1 MISVKKSALWVC
13 ITFVVLRYS
22 QAQDQL
28 YVGVDSLAVCLK
40 NLHEARSALAEGG
53 VQGLVDTI
61 EQQHAQSTL
70 PGDHY
75 AFCFETPENPED
87 WQSREAVVH
96 PFIEIGVPDGER
108 LKDLPEEEIN
118 NPTWGYASDVA
129 RIVELALANQ
139 DGPLFL
145 YYFHIN
151 QSSLSSTGKS
161 VPSESI
167 RREYIGFSNTV
178 KGTNGTELLLDCG
191 CPLNLVSVNQSGT
204 SVASNGFMLG
214 MADVQRVV
222 ILLVIVL
229 FVL

>member
-1 MISVKKSALWVC
+1 MC
-13 ITFVVLRYS
+13 TTFMVIRYS
-22 QAQDQL
+22 HAQDQA
-28 YVGVDSLAVCLK
+28 YVGVDSLSTCLK

-75 AFCFETPENPED
+75 AFCYETPENPED
-87 WQSREAVVH
+87 WQLRKAVVH

-118 NPTWGYASDVA
+118 HPTWGYASDVA
-129 RIVELALANQ
+129 RTVELALANQ
-139 DGPLFL
+139 DGNLFL
-145 YYFHIN
+145 YYFYIN
-151 QSSLSSTGKS
+151 QSSLSSSGKS
-161 VPSESI
+161 VPSEGI
-167 RREYIGFSNTV
+167 RREYIGFSNAV

-191 CPLNLVSVNQSGT
+191 CPLNLVSVNQSST
-204 SVASNGFMLG
+204 SVASSGCMLV

-222 ILLVIVL
+222 IMLVMFL